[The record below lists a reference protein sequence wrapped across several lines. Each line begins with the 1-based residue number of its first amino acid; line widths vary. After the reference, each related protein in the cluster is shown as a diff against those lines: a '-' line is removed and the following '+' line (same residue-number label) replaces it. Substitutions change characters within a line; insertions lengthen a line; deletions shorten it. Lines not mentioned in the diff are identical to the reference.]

1 MVLPSCL
8 YFQRYI
14 WSLSPNEALAYAK
27 KESKHAPMVVD
38 DPDLF
43 TPLFQNVSV
52 FKRYIL

>member
-27 KESKHAPMVVD
+27 KEIEHAPMVVD